1 MGGGD
6 MKKEIRFLLPEHTA
20 QVQALG
26 FACGLTA
33 GMAMPHY
40 PPDTLPP
47 IAPIQALSP
56 IATNDPAL
64 FRRLFREGHEPGL
77 FFGRQASQELAHVL
91 APLPEGLW
99 FPICM
104 YFAEEHMQIPKEEKQ
119 TALIDLR
126 IQQGV
131 KAFHTI
137 YHKHLA

>member
-1 MGGGD
+1 ME
-6 MKKEIRFLLPEHTA
+6 KKILFLLPEHTA
-20 QVQALG
+20 QTKALG
-26 FACGLTA
+26 YACGLTT
-33 GMAMPHY
+33 GMATPHS

-47 IAPIQALSP
+47 TAPIQALGP

-64 FRRLFREGHEPGL
+64 FRRLFREGHELGL

-91 APLPEGLW
+91 APLPKHLW

-104 YFAEEHMQIPKEEKQ
+104 YFAGEQMQIPEEEKH
-119 TALIDLR
+119 TAPIDLR